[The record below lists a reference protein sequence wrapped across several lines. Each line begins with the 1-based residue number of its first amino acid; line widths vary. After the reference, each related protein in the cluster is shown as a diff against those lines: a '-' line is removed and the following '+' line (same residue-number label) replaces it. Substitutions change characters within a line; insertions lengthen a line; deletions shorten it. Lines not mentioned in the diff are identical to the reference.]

1 MKKFSLHII
10 IFFTILFFI
19 SCAKEEE
26 VICTMEWRY
35 ISIDVKGGILDD
47 FYTIRKYTGDTIR
60 NEKDNIIGSN
70 SYIILSDNY
79 QNKIKNRFCYLP
91 MNPSIFEYDYE
102 AMRLRMKP
110 VAEELMANRFHP
122 RNFEK
127 FVSWGFDEFNLDL

>member
-35 ISIDVKGGILDD
+35 ISIDVKGGVLDN

-79 QNKIKNRFCYLP
+79 QNKIKNKED
-91 MNPSIFEYDYE
+91 IFIFKGYITDSLVVNEQYVIKADECHINY
-102 AMRLRMKP
+102 
-110 VAEELMANRFHP
+110 
-122 RNFEK
+122 
-127 FVSWGFDEFNLDL
+127 VSGKKEINL